1 MKKTLAAAMI
11 LALLTAV
18 PASADEALYRQ
29 AEQHLE
35 EGYYYTAREEFLQS
49 QWEDWEERAAECIL
63 PWPENGEIWQ
73 NDPGLE
79 KDVQLVLEVKQ
90 DEDSA
95 SFFRV
100 FRDGLAVSELFV
112 GGSGK
117 IRLELAAGFYEIW
130 MGKGTQWFGSA
141 ELFVGSG
148 VILQIHKQVQ
158 DGFEGVL
165 VALDGQGIIDRIT
178 HCFVL
183 SAAYVAYPL
192 PLIL

>member
-49 QWEDWEERAAECIL
+49 QWGDWEERAAECIL

-141 ELFVGSG
+141 ELFGNNGYYQTMTVDDTGSR
-148 VILQIHKQVQ
+148 VIEMKPNYIYSFYIGPRVPEHDPWHDFQ
-158 DGFEGVL
+158 
-165 VALDGQGIIDRIT
+165 
-178 HCFVL
+178 
-183 SAAYVAYPL
+183 
-192 PLIL
+192 

>member
-35 EGYYYTAREEFLQS
+35 EGYYYTAREEFFQS
-49 QWEDWEERAAECIL
+49 EWGDWEERAAECIL

-90 DEDSA
+90 DEDKA

-100 FRDGLAVSELFV
+100 FRDGLAISEVFV
-112 GGSGK
+112 GGPGK
-117 IRLELAAGFYEIW
+117 IRLELAAGIYEIW
-130 MGKGTQWFGSA
+130 MGKGTQWFGRA
-141 ELFVGSG
+141 ELFGNDGYYQTMTFSSTSSRIVEMKPNNIYTLYIGPRE
-148 VILQIHKQVQ
+148 HKPEPPFPWNDFQ
-158 DGFEGVL
+158 
-165 VALDGQGIIDRIT
+165 
-178 HCFVL
+178 
-183 SAAYVAYPL
+183 
-192 PLIL
+192 

>member
-1 MKKTLAAAMI
+1 MKKVLAAAMI

-130 MGKGTQWFGSA
+130 MGKGTQWFCSA
-141 ELFVGSG
+141 ELFGNNGYYQTMTVDDTGSR
-148 VILQIHKQVQ
+148 VIEMKPNYIYSFYIGPKKH
-158 DGFEGVL
+158 EPEPP
-165 VALDGQGIIDRIT
+165 IT
-178 HCFVL
+178 WRDF
-183 SAAYVAYPL
+183 
-192 PLIL
+192 